1 MVTTSTIV
9 DEPTGLTAPWLT
21 EVLRA
26 AGVDA
31 TVADVSVEPVGTGQM
46 AACHRLTITY
56 ARGDGPAALIAKLP
70 SSDPDVRSA
79 VATTY
84 RTEVCFY
91 RDLAPRLP
99 VSAPR
104 AWCAAV
110 TDDATAFTL
119 LLDDMTPAVAGDQ
132 IAGCTVDQARDAA
145 VAAAGLHAGSWCD
158 PAIAAL
164 DWLIP
169 PMRDVADHMG
179 PMLQDAVGTFLG
191 ERDLDAAT
199 ADVFRR
205 FADGFAGW
213 TTARATPTSLVHNDY
228 RLDNLLFAP
237 AGADVPAVTV
247 VDWQSLTTGEPLRD
261 VGFLLGTGLDP
272 EARRAHEREIVG
284 AYHAALTVHGV
295 DGYDA
300 DRCWDDYRHGLFQ
313 GPLISILGDAFATP
327 TERGLRMFSVMA
339 ERSATAIRDLDCL
352 DLLA

>member
-1 MVTTSTIV
+1 VTTSTIV
-9 DEPTGLTAPWLT
+9 DDPTGLTARWLT
-21 EVLRA
+21 GVLWA
-26 AGVDA
+26 AGVEA

-46 AACHRLTITY
+46 AACHRLTVTY
-56 ARGDGPAALIAKLP
+56 ERGDGPAALIAKLP
-70 SSDPDVRSA
+70 SPEPEVRTA

-84 RTEVCFY
+84 RTEVSFY

-104 AWCAAV
+104 CWFAAV

-119 LLDDMTPAVAGDQ
+119 LLDDMAPAVTGDQ
-132 IAGCTVDQARDAA
+132 IAGCTVAQARDAA

-158 PAIAAL
+158 PAVAGL

-169 PMRDVADHMG
+169 PMGAIADHMG

-191 ERDLDAAT
+191 KRDLDTAT
-199 ADVFRR
+199 AEVLRR
-205 FADGFAGW
+205 FADRFVAW
-213 TTARATPTSLVHNDY
+213 TRARPTPSTLVHNDY

-237 AGADVPAVTV
+237 EGADIPAVTV

-272 EARRAHEREIVG
+272 DLRREHEREIVG
-284 AYHAALTVHGV
+284 AYHAALRGHGV
-295 DGYDA
+295 GDYDL
-300 DRCWDDYRHGLFQ
+300 DRCRDDYRHGLFQ
-313 GPLISILGDAFATP
+313 GPLICILGDLFATP

-339 ERSATAIRDLDCL
+339 ERSATAIRDLGCL